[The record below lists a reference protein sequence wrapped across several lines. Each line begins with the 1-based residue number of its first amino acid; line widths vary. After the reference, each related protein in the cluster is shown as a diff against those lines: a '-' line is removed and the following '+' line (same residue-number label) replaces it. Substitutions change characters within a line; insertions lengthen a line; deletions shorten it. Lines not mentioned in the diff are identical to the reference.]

1 MSFPARPSRFSND
14 EKLNPVQPAISGQHL
29 VIRLHYQCHVRKVF
43 QDSRGF
49 LWFGTERGLD
59 RYDGH
64 EFREFLPHGRERVAV
79 YEIWEDNQGAVW
91 AGTYGAGLAR
101 WTLGDSM
108 CTWMDSSRSAIGGMY
123 VTASAGDKQ
132 RNTWLGVDEAV
143 VLLQPDGTVRRLGA
157 EIGLPAGEIY
167 AIAREEGSGT
177 RDTFNELIMGS
188 TTAETP
194 GVKTVCQGSAEVKT
208 AVTGS
213 DKAIGYVG
221 FSYAES
227 GDVGVLT
234 YEGVNP
240 DAKNIK
246 SGSYPLTRHLY
257 FYTWGQP
264 TSCAQKFIDFV
275 LSAGGQ
281 ALISSYGIPSLADVR

>member
-1 MSFPARPSRFSND
+1 MLRPGVSHYSTS
-14 EKLNPVQPAISGQHL
+14 LLWVCLIGGS
-29 VIRLHYQCHVRKVF
+29 VIGYESSAQTYPLRHYSTADGLSHSVVRKVF

-49 LWFGTERGLD
+49 LWFGTERGMD

-157 EIGLPAGEIY
+157 EIGSPAGEIY
-167 AIAREEGSGT
+167 AIAREENGT
-177 RDTFNELIMGS
+177 LWIGTHTGLLRTALELEFGN
-188 TTAETP
+188 
-194 GVKTVCQGSAEVKT
+194 GK
-208 AVTGS
+208 
-213 DKAIGYVG
+213 
-221 FSYAES
+221 
-227 GDVGVLT
+227 
-234 YEGVNP
+234 
-240 DAKNIK
+240 K
-246 SGSYPLTRHLY
+246 S
-257 FYTWGQP
+257 
-264 TSCAQKFIDFV
+264 
-275 LSAGGQ
+275 
-281 ALISSYGIPSLADVR
+281 